1 MQRAAQVRNFIVEN
15 FLFGAVDQIRD
26 DESFLDSGIVD
37 STGVLQLIDFL
48 EETYG
53 IAIANEDATPDN
65 LDSIDKISAYLARR
79 LDGSR
84 KAAHPV
90 LEVAEAG
97 GRS

>member
-1 MQRAAQVRNFIVEN
+1 MQRAAQIRNFIVEN
-15 FLFGAVDQIRD
+15 FLFGAAEQIRD

-53 IAIANEDATPDN
+53 IAVKDEDATPDN
-65 LDSIDKISAYLARR
+65 LDSINKISAFLARR

-84 KAAHPV
+84 EGPPPV
-90 LEVAEAG
+90 LEAAEAG